1 MTKSRV
7 RNYASD
13 RVFDGVRP
21 IGKKRLAAIKRSFFA
36 GLTDEQK
43 KAALEYDGPEDHGD
57 PAYKRS

>member
-21 IGKKRLAAIKRSFFA
+21 IDKKRLAVIKRSFFA